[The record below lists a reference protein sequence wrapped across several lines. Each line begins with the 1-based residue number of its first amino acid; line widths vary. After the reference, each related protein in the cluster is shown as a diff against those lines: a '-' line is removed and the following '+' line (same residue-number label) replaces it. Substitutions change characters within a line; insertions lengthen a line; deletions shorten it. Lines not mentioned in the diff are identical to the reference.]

1 MTIQVNINLDM
12 HPTCVDLVF
21 PDGVPKGGSVQLNL
35 LRASSRFAYVN
46 ERECVPVVRRK
57 ASVFDQRY
65 LEGNITVN
73 AFHEDDGHPLCFLKA
88 TGARDAGVLYGEGAA
103 ASTVADNIDEPTSS
117 PPALHET
124 SDDADLTDVVEAGSD
139 NVAAQEDVA
148 VQETAAPA
156 VRDKVA
162 VPRIIR
168 PRKKVTVFKCPE
180 CNKQFPADGLL
191 RIHVRI
197 YHGGPLKC
205 KHCSSAFRGEQ
216 ELDKHMLSDHLDRAP
231 YRCSHCA
238 SAFFSADMMAV
249 HQVRCPA
256 TREKKEAV
264 ACQLC
269 EFTTP
274 EASTLCQHIQEAHTE
289 KVIYT
294 CEPCGHLSLDFGM
307 HQEHL
312 KSHGPDGE
320 AAPCEPAPMSRAGQ
334 SAQCPLC
341 KKEFKNI
348 RTLKE
353 HIKRHP
359 KSVRHVCELCG
370 EGITTNMALIKHLN
384 RHNKESSRRYR
395 CLFCS
400 KCFQT
405 AFSVSRHMK
414 NIHLFDHE
422 HGCELCPH
430 KFPTVREKADHMA
443 KAHVVAT
450 PKGKRVHKCTD
461 CNFMSE
467 NLGRFERHRA
477 SHTGVY
483 PYECSECPRRFAAK
497 EELSRHVHIIHPK
510 GQQNCP
516 HCPRLR
522 LFFFLQDQL
531 EFDTHVTLH
540 DTGESHPCEECS
552 HHFESAEALLEHRNK
567 RHDLELPY
575 ECRLCHQRF
584 CNIGQRVTHVR
595 KYHPRVLL
603 KSHVCD
609 ICGSAFRY
617 QSGLAVHKLD
627 KHTGRTEGRL
637 FECEYCGKSATVNGN
652 PDNEHYLPWST
663 VTIQMTS
670 TQAIGQLQ
678 PARYLLQVRA
688 ATTIMLLQLWLANPA
703 LWFIQAENK
712 FRIHRVTSEVH
723 RNRETLATSM
733 TSFDLHIANLLHH
746 LLSNDHST
754 SLVAESMLLS
764 RAFSCSGSHM
774 CVTLFVVHGRRSGQS
789 STAVGD
795 HDQSSSRFFY
805 ITDHTTGRRLLVDLE
820 TQVFGRSNV
829 LAMHLRL
836 HTGERPYLCQHC
848 GMTFRNPTNLKY
860 HTVNM
865 HTKNYAVSCPICSR
879 GFVVRR
885 KLAKHL
891 MQVHK
896 VTGMVNTSSRKGRA
910 KPVYIEHTTVPI
922 VSMETGDDVMLNVMQ
937 IVETADHSVTAT
949 ELSNAVV
956 DLDSTV
962 AVADDAVTTVAEE
975 TVVENVVDSV
985 VEEAV
990 EMVDISGVEF
1000 VSGANV
1006 ECYTVS

>member
-21 PDGVPKGGSVQLNL
+21 PEGVPKGGSVQLNL
-35 LRASSRFAYVN
+35 LRLSSRFAYVN
-46 ERECVPVVRRK
+46 ERECVPVVRRRT
-57 ASVFDQRY
+57 SVLDQRY
-65 LEGNITVN
+65 LEENITVH

-88 TGARDAGVLYGEGAA
+88 AAAGARDAEIQYGEGTAA
-103 ASTVADNIDEPTSS
+103 AVTDNDNTTLS
-117 PPALHET
+117 PPAVHET
-124 SDDADLTDVVEAGSD
+124 VDDTEADVVEAGND
-139 NVAAQEDVA
+139 DVVAEEDFVA
-148 VQETAAPA
+148 RETTVCGKAEVAPRSRLPQSFTYVCGVCLFQSKHKEEALEHVKRHDSVPDPARASEINRPPSKGAA
-156 VRDKVA
+156 VRDNIVIPKVLRPKKKVA
-162 VPRIIR
+162 V
-168 PRKKVTVFKCPE
+168 FKCTE
-180 CNKQFPADGLL
+180 CSKQFPADGLL

-197 YHGGPLKC
+197 YHGGPLQC
-205 KHCSSAFRGEQ
+205 KHCSSKFRSEQ
-216 ELDKHMLSDHLDRAP
+216 ELDKHMQSDHLDRAP
-231 YRCSHCA
+231 YLCSYCA
-238 SAFFSADMMAV
+238 SAFFSADMLAAHEV
-249 HQVRCPA
+249 KCPVA
-256 TREKKEAV
+256 RQQRQTV

-269 EFTTP
+269 KFTTS
-274 EASTLCQHIQEAHTE
+274 EASSLCQHIQEAHTE

-294 CEPCGHLSLDFGM
+294 CEPCGHLSLDFSV
-307 HQEHL
+307 HQEHV
-312 KSHGPDGE
+312 KSHGPDGK
-320 AAPCEPAPMSRAGQ
+320 APSRSPAPTSRGGE
-334 SAQCPLC
+334 SVQCPLC
-341 KKEFKNI
+341 KKDFKNS

-359 KSVRHVCELCG
+359 RSVRHVCELCG
-370 EGITTNMALIKHLN
+370 EGITTNVALIKHLN
-384 RHNKESSRRYR
+384 RHNKEAARKYQ

-405 AFSVSRHMK
+405 TFSVSRHMK

-430 KFPTVREKADHMA
+430 KFATVKEKADHMA
-443 KAHVVAT
+443 KAHVVAM

-461 CNFMSE
+461 CNFETES
-467 NLGRFERHRA
+467 LGRFERHRA

-516 HCPRLR
+516 QCPRL
-522 LFFFLQDQL
+522 FQDQL
-531 EFDTHVTLH
+531 EFDTHLQLH
-540 DTGESHPCEECS
+540 QDGQSHPCEECG
-552 HHFESAEALLEHRNK
+552 HHFENAQALLEHRNK
-567 RHDLELPY
+567 RHDLNLPY

-637 FECEYCGKSATVNGN
+637 FECEYCGK
-652 PDNEHYLPWST
+652 
-663 VTIQMTS
+663 
-670 TQAIGQLQ
+670 
-678 PARYLLQVRA
+678 
-688 ATTIMLLQLWLANPA
+688 
-703 LWFIQAENK
+703 
-712 FRIHRVTSEVH
+712 
-723 RNRETLATSM
+723 
-733 TSFDLHIANLLHH
+733 
-746 LLSNDHST
+746 
-754 SLVAESMLLS
+754 
-764 RAFSCSGSHM
+764 
-774 CVTLFVVHGRRSGQS
+774 
-789 STAVGD
+789 
-795 HDQSSSRFFY
+795 
-805 ITDHTTGRRLLVDLE
+805 
-820 TQVFGRSNV
+820 VFGRSNV

-848 GMTFRNPTNLKY
+848 GLTFRNPTNLKY

-910 KPVYIEHTTVPI
+910 KPVYIEHTTVPV
-922 VSMETGDDVMLNVMQ
+922 VSAETGDDMVLNVMQ
-937 IVETADHSVTAT
+937 IVDTADQGVTAT
-949 ELSNAVV
+949 ELSHAVTELNSDVTTTEDTVSAVTEESVV
-956 DLDSTV
+956 D
-962 AVADDAVTTVAEE
+962 
-975 TVVENVVDSV
+975 NV

-1000 VSGANV
+1000 VSGATV

>member
-1 MTIQVNINLDM
+1 M

-148 VQETAAPA
+148 VQETAAPGKIEIVASRSLLRPSFTYICTVCNFQSMRKEEALEHAKCHDRAPVPACASDTKRASTVKAAA

-312 KSHGPDGE
+312 KSHGPDGK
-320 AAPCEPAPMSRAGQ
+320 AAPCEPAPTSRAGQ

-450 PKGKRVHKCTD
+450 PKGKRMHKCTD

-516 HCPRLR
+516 HCPRL
-522 LFFFLQDQL
+522 FQDQL

-637 FECEYCGKSATVNGN
+637 FECEYCGK
-652 PDNEHYLPWST
+652 
-663 VTIQMTS
+663 
-670 TQAIGQLQ
+670 
-678 PARYLLQVRA
+678 
-688 ATTIMLLQLWLANPA
+688 
-703 LWFIQAENK
+703 
-712 FRIHRVTSEVH
+712 
-723 RNRETLATSM
+723 
-733 TSFDLHIANLLHH
+733 
-746 LLSNDHST
+746 
-754 SLVAESMLLS
+754 
-764 RAFSCSGSHM
+764 
-774 CVTLFVVHGRRSGQS
+774 
-789 STAVGD
+789 
-795 HDQSSSRFFY
+795 
-805 ITDHTTGRRLLVDLE
+805 
-820 TQVFGRSNV
+820 VFGRSNV

>member
-35 LRASSRFAYVN
+35 LRTSSRFAYVN
-46 ERECVPVVRRK
+46 ERECVPVVRRR
-57 ASVFDQRY
+57 ASVLDQRY
-65 LEGNITVN
+65 LEGNITVH

-88 TGARDAGVLYGEGAA
+88 AAAREAEIPRGEGNAA
-103 ASTVADNIDEPTSS
+103 AVVANDDVKPASS
-117 PPALHET
+117 PLTAVHET
-124 SDDADLTDVVEAGSD
+124 A
-139 NVAAQEDVA
+139 EDVA
-148 VQETAAPA
+148 TVISDAVGASSCENGVTEGDTA
-156 VRDKVA
+156 VREQTVRGKPEVAASRSLLPPLCTYICTVCHFQSTHREEVLEHIKSHESVPVAASNVRQPAAVKGAVMRDKIA
-162 VPRIIR
+162 PPRLPR
-168 PRKKVTVFKCPE
+168 PKKKAAVFKCAE
-180 CNKQFPADGLL
+180 CSKQFPADGLL

-197 YHGGPLKC
+197 YHGGPLQC
-205 KHCSSAFRGEQ
+205 KHCSSKFRSEQ
-216 ELDKHMLSDHLDRAP
+216 ELDKHMQSDHLDRAP
-231 YRCSHCA
+231 LRCSYCA
-238 SAFFSADMMAV
+238 YAFFSADMLAL
-249 HQVRCPA
+249 HELKCPVA
-256 TREKKEAV
+256 RQKKQTV

-269 EFTTP
+269 DFTTS
-274 EASTLCQHIQEAHTE
+274 EASSLCQHIQESHTE

-294 CEPCGHLSLDFGM
+294 CEPCGHLSLDFGV

-312 KSHGPDGE
+312 KSHGPDGKA
-320 AAPCEPAPMSRAGQ
+320 AAPSSPSPASHAGEPV
-334 SAQCPLC
+334 QCPLC
-341 KKEFKNI
+341 KKEFKNC

-359 KSVRHVCELCG
+359 RSVRHVCELCG
-370 EGITTNMALIKHLN
+370 EGITTNVALIKHLN
-384 RHNKESSRRYR
+384 RHNKETARKYR

-400 KCFQT
+400 KSFQT
-405 AFSVSRHMK
+405 TFSVSRHMK

-430 KFPTVREKADHMA
+430 KFATVKEKADHMA
-443 KAHVVAT
+443 KAHVVAM

-461 CNFMSE
+461 CDFESE
-467 NLGRFERHRA
+467 SMGRFERHRA

-483 PYECSECPRRFAAK
+483 PYECTECPRRFAAK

-516 HCPRLR
+516 NCPRL
-522 LFFFLQDQL
+522 FQDQL
-531 EFDTHVTLH
+531 EFENHLALH
-540 DTGESHPCEECS
+540 HSGQSHPCEQCG
-552 HHFESAEALLEHRNK
+552 HHFESAEALREHHDK
-567 RHDLELPY
+567 QHDLNLPY

-584 CNIGQRVTHVR
+584 CNIGQRVSHVR

-637 FECEYCGKSATVNGN
+637 FECEYCGK
-652 PDNEHYLPWST
+652 
-663 VTIQMTS
+663 
-670 TQAIGQLQ
+670 
-678 PARYLLQVRA
+678 
-688 ATTIMLLQLWLANPA
+688 
-703 LWFIQAENK
+703 
-712 FRIHRVTSEVH
+712 
-723 RNRETLATSM
+723 
-733 TSFDLHIANLLHH
+733 
-746 LLSNDHST
+746 
-754 SLVAESMLLS
+754 
-764 RAFSCSGSHM
+764 
-774 CVTLFVVHGRRSGQS
+774 
-789 STAVGD
+789 
-795 HDQSSSRFFY
+795 
-805 ITDHTTGRRLLVDLE
+805 
-820 TQVFGRSNV
+820 VFGRSNV

-865 HTKNYAVSCPICSR
+865 HTKNYAVFCPICSR

-896 VTGMVNTSSRKGRA
+896 VTGMVNTTSRKGRA
-910 KPVYIEHTTVPI
+910 KPVYIEHTTVPV

-937 IVETADHSVTAT
+937 IVETADDGVTAT
-949 ELSNAVV
+949 EVGHAIAGLGGAV
-956 DLDSTV
+956 T
-962 AVADDAVTTVAEE
+962 VADDMAATVTEE
-975 TVVENVVDSV
+975 TVVDDV

-990 EMVDISGVEF
+990 EMVDISDVEF
-1000 VSGANV
+1000 VSGATV